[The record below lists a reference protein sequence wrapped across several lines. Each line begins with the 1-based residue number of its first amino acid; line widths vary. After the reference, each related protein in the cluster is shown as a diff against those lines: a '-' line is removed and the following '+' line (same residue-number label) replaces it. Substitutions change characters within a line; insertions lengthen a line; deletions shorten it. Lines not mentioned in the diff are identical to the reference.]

1 MDWSLWIGLG
11 LFCLV
16 AGVASFYLSTL
27 MVRIRKEF
35 RATQPDVRITNLSA
49 MNSGNV
55 LTLFPEFE
63 NVGGG
68 VAHDCLLHMGGWDGN
83 YAVKKMLPRGAHST
97 KYRASIVLGPDT
109 PVRAKPISN
118 GYLRIRYLDRWGH
131 KYDCWY
137 QVTQSKSNALP
148 LYDLHIDL
156 DHPEAN
162 KPTLSLWEMR
172 KLLQT
177 VQKED

>member
-11 LFCLV
+11 LFFIA
-16 AGVASFYLSTL
+16 AGVASFYLYVFVART
-27 MVRIRKEF
+27 RKDF
-35 RATQPDVRITNLSA
+35 RAVQPDVRITNLSA

-63 NVGGG
+63 NLGGG

-83 YAVKKMLPRGAHST
+83 FAVKKVYPRGARSLKH
-97 KYRASIVLGPDT
+97 RASIVLGPDA
-109 PVRAKPISN
+109 PIRAKPISN
-118 GYLRIRYLDRWGH
+118 GYLRLRYLDRWGQ

-137 QVTQSKSNALP
+137 QVTQIRSNDLP
-148 LYDLHIDL
+148 LYNLQIDL
-156 DHPEAN
+156 DHPESN
-162 KPTLSLWEMR
+162 TPTLSFWEMR

-177 VQKED
+177 IQRED